1 MAAYEEKRFRSR
13 DGLSL
18 YFRDYAAR
26 DPAGSRGLPVL
37 CLHGLTRNCRDF
49 ESLAMHL
56 AARRRVITPDQRGR
70 GGSQYD
76 ATWTNYHPG
85 VYVDDMW
92 TLLRELSLERV
103 IIVGTSMGG
112 LMAMLMAATRPQSVA
127 AIVLNDV
134 GPQIDPAGAA
144 RIQSYVGRLPPVRS
158 WNDAAAQMKA
168 TFGTALPDYSEQ
180 QWQQFARLSFVE
192 GEDGVPRLA
201 ADPKIGDAVRTLPVP
216 PGATAA
222 MWLAF
227 GALKEIPM
235 LALRGEHSDI
245 LSPDTFD
252 RMQREVPA
260 LTRVTVPNRGH
271 PPQLDEPQSVAAID
285 RFIDAVAG

>member
-18 YFRDYAAR
+18 YFRDYAGR
-26 DPAGSRGLPVL
+26 DGAGPCERVPVL
-37 CLHGLTRNCRDF
+37 CLHGLTRNCKDF
-49 ESLAMHL
+49 ESLATHL

-70 GGSQYD
+70 GASQYD
-76 ATWTNYHPG
+76 STWTNYHPG
-85 VYVDDMW
+85 VYVEDMW
-92 TLLRELSLERV
+92 TLLSELALERV
-103 IIVGTSMGG
+103 IVVGTSMGG
-112 LMAMLMAATRPQSVA
+112 LMAMLMAATRPQAVA

-134 GPQIDPAGAA
+134 GPEIDPAGAA
-144 RIQSYVGRLPPVRS
+144 RIQSYVGRLPPVRN
-158 WNDAAAQMKA
+158 WNDAAAQMRT
-168 TFGTALPDYSEQ
+168 TFGTALPDYTEQ

-222 MWLAF
+222 IWMAFRSLA
-227 GALKEIPM
+227 APM
-235 LALRGEHSDI
+235 LAIRGEHSDI
-245 LSPDTFD
+245 LSADTFD
-252 RMQREVPA
+252 RMQREVPS

-271 PPQLDEPQSVAAID
+271 PPQLDEPESLAAID
-285 RFIDAVAG
+285 RFIDGLAA